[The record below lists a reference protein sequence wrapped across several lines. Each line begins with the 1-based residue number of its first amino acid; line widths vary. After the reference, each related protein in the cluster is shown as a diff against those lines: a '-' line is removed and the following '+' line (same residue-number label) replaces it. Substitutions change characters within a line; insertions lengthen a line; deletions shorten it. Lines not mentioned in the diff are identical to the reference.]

1 MNLDCLETLLID
13 GDGVLWRGDR
23 AIPGLDRFFDIVR
36 LRGMRWAL
44 LTNNNTSTVGEYLV
58 KLARFGIK
66 ADASQIFTS
75 STATAAYL
83 KRRYGPGAPVHAV
96 GMSGV
101 IETLQDAGF
110 LVSFG
115 EEMPDHDVVA
125 VAAGMDRSLTFDK
138 AKVATRLILGGAEFV
153 ATNTDG
159 TYPSP
164 DGLSPG
170 TGMVIGAL
178 QGTTGITPTVIGK
191 PEQAI
196 FTAALEAMKADKT
209 TTAMIGDRL
218 ETDILGAQR
227 LGIPTIGVLS
237 GVSTREQM
245 AASDIQPDIVYESIA
260 ELAEVLEKRISPE
273 TSEHQLAQSV
283 EQ

>member
-1 MNLDCLETLLID
+1 MDLDRLETLLID
-13 GDGVLWRGDR
+13 GDGVLWRDDR
-23 AIPGLDRFFDIVR
+23 PIPGLGRFFDILR
-36 LRGMRWAL
+36 LRGIRWAL
-44 LTNNNTSTVGEYLV
+44 LTNNNTRVVHEYLN
-58 KLARFGIK
+58 KLAGFGIQ
-66 ADASQIFTS
+66 ADVGQIFTS

-83 KRRYGPGAPVHAV
+83 MKRYGPGAPVHAV
-96 GMSGV
+96 GMRGV

-125 VAAGMDRSLTFDK
+125 VAAGMDRNLTYDK

-159 TYPSP
+159 TYPTP
-164 DGLSPG
+164 EGLSPG
-170 TGMVIGAL
+170 TGMTIGAL
-178 QGTTGITPTVIGK
+178 RGTTGVTPTVIGK

-196 FTAALEAMKADKT
+196 FTAALEAMTADKA

-227 LGIPTIGVLS
+227 LGIPTIGVLT
-237 GVSTREQM
+237 GVTTREEM
-245 AASDIQPDIVYESIA
+245 AESDIQPDVVYESIA
-260 ELAEVLEKRISPE
+260 ELAEVLEQRISPE
-273 TSEHQLAQSV
+273 DLVTPIDLKS
-283 EQ
+283 